1 MTVKRRRFT
10 ADFKRRATLEALR
23 GDKTVQAL
31 AAKHEYITNQVSTWK
46 RQAVEGL
53 GEVFAGCRKSGSEAE
68 ALVKELY
75 AKIDEL
81 AMEWDFFSAQVG
93 VLSRSQHVTMV
104 ERDGESS
111 LIRQCELL
119 GIPAFAGTG
128 RRCTQ
133 PVCR

>member
-1 MTVKRRRFT
+1 MTVKMRRFT
-10 ADFKRRATLEALR
+10 ADFKRRA
-23 GDKTVQAL
+23 AL

-81 AMEWDFFSAQVG
+81 AMERDFF
-93 VLSRSQHVTMV
+93 
-104 ERDGESS
+104 
-111 LIRQCELL
+111 
-119 GIPAFAGTG
+119 
-128 RRCTQ
+128 RRRLEC
-133 PVCR
+133 